1 MTEVV
6 TYSLLCTRFIWLI
19 VTYLFQCL
27 PVTKV
32 DNITRICNDWTI
44 WSCHYFLCSFYSVAE
59 SRVKLLLVSRWV
71 PKFPGIQIHE

>member
-6 TYSLLCTRFIWLI
+6 TYSLLCTCFIWLI
-19 VTYLFQCL
+19 VTYSFQCL

-32 DNITRICNDWTI
+32 DIARICNDWTI
-44 WSCHYFLCSFYSVAE
+44 WPCYYFLCSYYSAAK
-59 SRVKLLLVSRWV
+59 SRAKLLLVSRWV